1 MMTTLPQTLFDEIER
16 HGRDAYPEECVGA
29 LIGTVAAGGTARTV
43 QRLFPIDNR
52 SGDNRK
58 RRYLVSP
65 LDYLAAERAADSA
78 GNTLLGFYHSHP
90 EHPAEPSAT
99 DLDLAQPNFVYII
112 VSIRRRRERR
122 DARGRRFLLDS
133 REPASSPTNWRAP
146 DCGTSGLLDR
156 LLRPRR
162 LRVTFDQLVI
172 ERGRACLAASS

>member
-1 MMTTLPQTLFDEIER
+1 MTTLPKTFFDEIER

-65 LDYLAAERAADSA
+65 LDYLAAERAADGA
-78 GNTLLGFYHSHP
+78 GKTLLGFYHSHP

-112 VSIRRRRERR
+112 VSIRRLRAP
-122 DARGRRFLLDS
+122 DAGDAAPAAAGAGAFLLD
-133 REPASSPTNWRAP
+133 PDRA
-146 DCGTSGLLDR
+146 GFLT
-156 LLRPRR
+156 
-162 LRVTFDQLVI
+162 DQLVI
-172 ERGRACLAASS
+172 EPDSRYTR